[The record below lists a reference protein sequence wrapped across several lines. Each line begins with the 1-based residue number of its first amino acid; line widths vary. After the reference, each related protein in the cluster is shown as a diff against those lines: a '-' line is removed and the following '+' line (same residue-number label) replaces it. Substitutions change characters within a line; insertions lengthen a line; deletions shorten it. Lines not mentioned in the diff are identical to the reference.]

1 MIDFGNYN
9 AETNISKRDK
19 KRDYSPGI
27 AAGTGIGGYF
37 AGNKI
42 GSNIGARTAGR
53 SAKDITAE
61 FSARNTK
68 ALNDLI
74 QNPPAN
80 YREGFKAGLRINRES
95 LKATKGAKQMARGGR
110 IGMIAGAVGAP
121 AAYIGYKK
129 HRAKNVSKSHTSWD
143 TAIRNAEAYCNP
155 LQYHMNG
162 VPIPKY
168 LRREPSMDIH
178 FDLRRPE
185 RGVSSIFKSY
195 AQRAAILGR
204 RANRLKAAEE
214 SAVMGGKGMRSA
226 YLVWEKQLG
235 KHRNL
240 QQRRSLGQK
249 VSPMRSRNASMINR
263 EIPRS
268 DIGKSRFIPGGRYAS
283 ATRQPAEAL
292 SDGFRREAT
301 GKFQEARRRT
311 TRTLPEGF
319 KRDVSGRFQVR

>member
-27 AAGTGIGGYF
+27 ATGAGIGGYF

-53 SAKDITAE
+53 SAKNITAE
-61 FSARNTK
+61 FTARNTK

-185 RGVSSIFKSY
+185 RGVSSIFKS
-195 AQRAAILGR
+195 
-204 RANRLKAAEE
+204 
-214 SAVMGGKGMRSA
+214 
-226 YLVWEKQLG
+226 
-235 KHRNL
+235 
-240 QQRRSLGQK
+240 
-249 VSPMRSRNASMINR
+249 
-263 EIPRS
+263 
-268 DIGKSRFIPGGRYAS
+268 RFVRIPGGRYAS